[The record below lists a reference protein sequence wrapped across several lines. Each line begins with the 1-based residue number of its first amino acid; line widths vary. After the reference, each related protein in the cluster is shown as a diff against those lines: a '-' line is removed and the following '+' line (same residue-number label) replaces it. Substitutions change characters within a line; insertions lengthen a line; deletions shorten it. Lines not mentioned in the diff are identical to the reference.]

1 MRLAD
6 PRIEPIRDIAE
17 LDGEAQEVIERF
29 ERDGRIANIYR
40 TLIHHPKL
48 LKRWAVFG
56 NHVLFKSTLPPRER
70 ELLIL
75 RVGALCDSDYEFNA
89 HSAIGLQAGLT
100 EDEIKR
106 TGEGS
111 QAAGWDEFDRA
122 LLRAAEE
129 LHTNSFISDETW
141 KILSERYNQQQ
152 LIDAIFTVGQYHL
165 VSMALNSLGVQL
177 DEGGM
182 PL

>member
-1 MRLAD
+1 MRLAE
-6 PRIEPIRDIAE
+6 PRFEPVRDMAE
-17 LDGEAQEVIERF
+17 LDTEAQEIIGRF
-29 ERDGRIANIYR
+29 ERGGRIANIYR

-56 NHVLFKSTLPPRER
+56 NHVLLKSTLPPRER

-75 RVGALCDSDYEFNA
+75 RVGALCGCEYEFNA
-89 HSAIGLQAGLT
+89 HSAIGRQAGLS
-100 EDEIKR
+100 EDEIDRVRK
-106 TGEGS
+106 GS
-111 QAAGWDEFDRA
+111 QAVEWDEFDRA

-129 LHTNSFISDETW
+129 LHANSFISDETW
-141 KILSERYNQQQ
+141 KLLSQRYDRQQ
-152 LIDAIFTVGQYHL
+152 LIDAIFAVGQYHL

-182 PL
+182 PI